1 MSKNNTLKI
10 NLDGEFYTLNIG
22 VDETILEAALEKDID
37 IPFSCQS
44 GVCTACQAKVKLGS
58 VKMDVSD
65 GLSDEELEDNYILCC
80 QAYPTSDLL
89 EIDIE

>member
-1 MSKNNTLKI
+1 
-10 NLDGEFYTLNIG
+10 
-22 VDETILEAALEKDID
+22 
-37 IPFSCQS
+37 
-44 GVCTACQAKVKLGS
+44 
-58 VKMDVSD
+58 MDVSD